1 MTRRTAWLT
10 LAVATGIAVASIVI
24 PVLVIMPFKA
34 QSESGLALSYA
45 LRRWAPLVT
54 TIALVM
60 GSVLGAWLVRSGA
73 GWRRALP
80 LLPVALV
87 TGSAWF
93 ARQNHFEWLFTPLS
107 DAGYVRA
114 ADADFVQPDD
124 MILGIVVNGDAVAY
138 PVDQLAYHHVINDAV
153 GGVPIV
159 ATY

>member
-1 MTRRTAWLT
+1 MTRRTMWVT
-10 LAVATGIAVASIVI
+10 LAVATGIAAASVVI
-24 PVLVIMPFKA
+24 PVFVIMPFRA
-34 QSESGLALSYA
+34 QSESGLAFSYA
-45 LRRWAPLVT
+45 LRRWAPVVT

-60 GSVLGAWLVRSGA
+60 GWVLGAWLVRSGA

-93 ARQNHFEWLFTPLS
+93 ARQNHFEWMFAPLPN
-107 DAGYVRA
+107 AGYVRA
-114 ADADFVQPDD
+114 PEAGFVKPDD
-124 MILGIVVNGDAVAY
+124 MVLGVVVNGDAVAY
-138 PVDQLAYHHVINDAV
+138 PVNQLAYHHVINDEV